1 MKQILTVAFL
11 TSYTLGLHAAQ
22 DKDKVLL
29 AITSAHTRA
38 FSKDNLIVSRIS
50 ANNDLAPWDE
60 AINAVKQ
67 FIDDND
73 PKLNPDFDKIYEINT
88 QLINV
93 LKIAFNSYI
102 APVLKNKKDRSE
114 GLSRLDS
121 SKLDLAALNIWGLD
135 SVVQGLKT
143 SKEDLIQLQDKLTTT
158 LKKYRKSRLTN
169 KAKGD
174 AVEVLSRLALTLETT
189 ITKAIN
195 DSKKIEDAAAKK

>member
-11 TSYTLGLHAAQ
+11 TSCTLGLHAAQ

-60 AINAVKQ
+60 AINAVKK

-93 LKIAFNSYI
+93 LKVAFNSYI

-158 LKKYRKSRLTN
+158 LKKYRTR
-169 KAKGD
+169 
-174 AVEVLSRLALTLETT
+174 
-189 ITKAIN
+189 
-195 DSKKIEDAAAKK
+195 AAW